1 MYVGRKYSVCVCVK
15 AERDLMVREE
25 MEGGLARGGGR
36 EGRRGEAA
44 L

>member
-1 MYVGRKYSVCVCVK
+1 MWSVSTACVCVK

-25 MEGGLARGGGR
+25 MEGGLERGGG
-36 EGRRGEAA
+36 GRGEAA